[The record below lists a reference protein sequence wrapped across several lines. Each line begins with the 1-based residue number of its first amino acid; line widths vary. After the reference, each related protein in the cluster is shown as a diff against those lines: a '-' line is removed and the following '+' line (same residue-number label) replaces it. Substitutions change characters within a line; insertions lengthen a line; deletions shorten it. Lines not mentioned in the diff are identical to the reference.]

1 MNQEGQGIRKDGC
14 EMYERFY
21 KVRGNNL
28 MSPLVSSVSLD
39 FKLVFAL
46 HLLICI
52 IFTFSP
58 AFFHFFMSS
67 FVFCCL
73 L

>member
-1 MNQEGQGIRKDGC
+1 MRDSTRLKEII
-14 EMYERFY
+14 
-21 KVRGNNL
+21 L
-28 MSPLVSSVSLD
+28 MSPLVSSMSLD

-58 AFFHFFMSS
+58 AFFHFFTSS